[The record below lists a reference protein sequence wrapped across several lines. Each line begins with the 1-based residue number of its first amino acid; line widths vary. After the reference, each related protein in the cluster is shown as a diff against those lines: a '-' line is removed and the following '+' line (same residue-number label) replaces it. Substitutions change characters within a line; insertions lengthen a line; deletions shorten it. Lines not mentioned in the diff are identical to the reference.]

1 MSSGDMLAQFVIAT
15 VPFQP
20 FNGSSLS
27 KMISPQGL
35 KIFIF
40 FLSKEKVKY

>member
-35 KIFIF
+35 KIFIL
-40 FLSKEKVKY
+40 LSSIEKLKY